1 MDADLGTIVHRM
13 ERRKGNAAKWSLKS
27 ELLQYKDA
35 QEVKRRLKDDWKQ
48 FLFDQVGLRK
58 SSLFSGVQV
67 YREFGSLLL
76 VPVDGEEGDSAWD
89 VPCEYASIPSS
100 SLKLLLKV
108 AKGVTDSAK
117 EEWLCEAAA
126 LSYTDLKKK
135 VDEICGRTAC
145 DCVRFVKKEIEVCA
159 DCGRRK
165 PKDVEEEAARFGC
178 EGGEDQG

>member
-35 QEVKRRLKDDWKQ
+35 EQVKRRLPDEWRQ
-48 FLFDQVGLRK
+48 FLYEQIGLKK

-67 YREFGSLLL
+67 YREFGNLLL
-76 VPVDGEEGDSAWD
+76 VRVDTLDGGDGDETYD

-117 EEWLCEAAA
+117 EEWLSEAAS
-126 LSYTDLKKK
+126 LSYTDLKKR
-135 VDEICGRTAC
+135 VDEVTGKSVC
-145 DCVRFVKKEIEVCA
+145 DCVEFIPKTIEVCK
-159 DCGRRK
+159 DCGKKRK
-165 PKDVEEEAARFGC
+165 KETD
-178 EGGEDQG
+178 GGA

>member
-35 QEVKRRLKDDWKQ
+35 EQVKRRLPDEWRQ
-48 FLFDQVGLRK
+48 FLYEQIGLKK

-108 AKGVTDSAK
+108 AKGTADDVK
-117 EEWLCEAAA
+117 EEYLRIAAS
-126 LSYTDLKKK
+126 LSFTDFKKYVAEK
-135 VDEICGRTAC
+135 EGKEVC
-145 DCVRFVKKEIEVCA
+145 DCTGRPVQKIVWCCP
-159 DCGRRK
+159 DCGKRVK
-165 PKDVEEEAARFGC
+165 SEEP
-178 EGGEDQG
+178 GGDS

>member
-117 EEWLCEAAA
+117 EEWLSEAAS
-126 LSYTDLKKK
+126 LSYTDLKKR
-135 VDEICGRTAC
+135 VDEVTGKSVC
-145 DCVRFVKKEIEVCA
+145 DCVEFIPKTIEVCK
-159 DCGRRK
+159 DCGKKRK
-165 PKDVEEEAARFGC
+165 KEVV
-178 EGGEDQG
+178 